1 MISRYDAYKDS
12 GVEWIGEIPE
22 HWEISRFKY
31 DSTSP
36 VKYGLNIS
44 SDSYKEKGIRFIRI
58 TDIAESGV
66 LICENGVFLE
76 KKDVPKEFLLKKND
90 VLFCRSGH
98 TVGKSYLHSEDG
110 EFTSGGYLVRFNF
123 QNSVE
128 ARFIFLLGKTNF
140 YWDWIKLN
148 TVVSTIENVNG
159 DKFQNFQYAKPPI
172 SEQTQIVSYLDE
184 KTALI
189 DKLISVKQRKIE
201 LLKEKRTAL
210 INQAVTK
217 GLNSNV
223 KMKDSGIE
231 WIGEIPEHWGYKK
244 TTHCFGLI
252 GSGTTP
258 TSNNSEYYE
267 DGKINWLQTGDLTD
281 GIITK
286 TSKLITQKA
295 FDDVNLK
302 LYPANSL
309 IIAMYGATIG
319 KVGLLKIET
328 TTNQACCVL
337 AQPRGVFVN
346 YIFYWFIA
354 NKDKIVSLAYGG
366 GQPNISQETIK
377 SIRIHCPPISEQAQ
391 IVTYL
396 DEKTKEIDDLLN
408 LEQKKIDLLK
418 EYRQSLISEVVTGK
432 IKVVNELLNEFD
444 ED

>member
-1 MISRYDAYKDS
+1 MISRYDAYNDS

-22 HWEISRFKY
+22 HWEVRKLKNFAKICNGKDY
-31 DSTSP
+31 Q
-36 VKYGLNIS
+36 NIS
-44 SDSYKEKGIRFIRI
+44 
-58 TDIAESGV
+58 
-66 LICENGVFLE
+66 LE
-76 KKDVPKEFLLKKND
+76 EGGYPVY
-90 VLFCRSGH
+90 G
-98 TVGKSYLHSEDG
+98 TGG
-110 EFTSGGYLVRFNF
+110 EFARCAKFLYNEPSVLLGRKGTIDNPLIVTEPFWTSDTMYYTEINDDVIPKFFFYLVKQINF
-123 QNSVE
+123 DKYRYGSAVPSMTKSVYDE
-128 ARFIFLLGKTNF
+128 MFFPYCQL
-140 YWDWIKLN
+140 
-148 TVVSTIENVNG
+148 
-159 DKFQNFQYAKPPI
+159 

-189 DKLISVKQRKIE
+189 DKLISTKQRKIE
-201 LLKEKRTAL
+201 LLKEKRPAL
-210 INQAVTK
+210 INHAVTK
-217 GLNSNV
+217 GLNPNV

-258 TSNNSEYYE
+258 TSNNPEYYE
-267 DGKINWLQTGDLTD
+267 DGEINWLQTGDLND
-281 GIITK
+281 GIISK

-319 KVGLLKIET
+319 KVGFLKIET

-346 YIFYWFIA
+346 YIFYWFIS

-377 SIRIHCPPISEQAQ
+377 SLRIHCPPIPEQTQ

-408 LEQKKIDLLK
+408 IEQKKIDLLK

>member
-12 GVEWIGEIPE
+12 RVEWIGEIPE
-22 HWEISRFKY
+22 HWEMIKLKY
-31 DSTSP
+31 LGKALIGLSYQPEEIVDDETQGILVLRSSNIQNGKLSLLDNVY
-36 VKYGLNIS
+36 VKS
-44 SDSYKEKGIRFIRI
+44 KVKEDLKVKEG
-58 TDIAESGV
+58 DI
-66 LICENGVFLE
+66 LICSRNGSRSLIGKNITISKDLVGNTFGAFMTVLRTPNYKFISKVFNSRVFSEQSGL
-76 KKDVPKEFLLKKND
+76 FL
-90 VLFCRSGH
+90 
-98 TVGKSYLHSEDG
+98 T
-110 EFTSGGYLVRFNF
+110 
-123 QNSVE
+123 
-128 ARFIFLLGKTNF
+128 
-140 YWDWIKLN
+140 
-148 TVVSTIENVNG
+148 STINQLTQETLN
-159 DKFQNFQYAKPPI
+159 NFLIPFTLLEH
-172 SEQTQIVSYLDE
+172 EQTQIVSYLDE

-210 INQAVTK
+210 INHAVTK
-217 GLNSNV
+217 GLNPNV

-258 TSNNSEYYE
+258 TSNNPEYYE
-267 DGKINWLQTGDLTD
+267 DGEINWLQTGDLND
-281 GIITK
+281 GIISK

-346 YIFYWFIA
+346 YIFYWFIS

-377 SIRIHCPPISEQAQ
+377 SLRIHCPPIPEQTQ

-408 LEQKKIDLLK
+408 IEQKKIDLLK

-432 IKVVNELLNEFD
+432 IKVTTD
-444 ED
+444 

>member
-12 GVEWIGEIPE
+12 GVEWIGDIPDL
-22 HWEISRFKY
+22 WEVRKLKNLAKICNGKDY
-31 DSTSP
+31 Q
-36 VKYGLNIS
+36 NIS
-44 SDSYKEKGIRFIRI
+44 
-58 TDIAESGV
+58 
-66 LICENGVFLE
+66 LE
-76 KKDVPKEFLLKKND
+76 AGGYPVY
-90 VLFCRSGH
+90 G
-98 TVGKSYLHSEDG
+98 TGG
-110 EFTSGGYLVRFNF
+110 EFARCAKFLYNKPSVLLGRKGTIDNPLIVTEPFWTSDTMYFTEINDDVIPKFFFYLVKQINF
-123 QNSVE
+123 DKYRYGSAVPSMTKSVYDE
-128 ARFIFLLGKTNF
+128 MFFPYCQL
-140 YWDWIKLN
+140 
-148 TVVSTIENVNG
+148 
-159 DKFQNFQYAKPPI
+159 P
-172 SEQTQIVSYLDE
+172 EQTQIVSYLDE
-184 KTALI
+184 KTALV

-201 LLKEKRTAL
+201 LLKEKRYAL

-217 GLNSNV
+217 GLNPNV

-231 WIGEIPEHWGYKK
+231 WIGKIPEHWGYKK

-258 TSNNSEYYE
+258 TSNNPEYYE

-302 LYPANSL
+302 LYPTNSL

-346 YIFYWFIA
+346 YIFYWFIS

-377 SIRIHCPPISEQAQ
+377 SLRIHCPPISEQTQ
-391 IVTYL
+391 IVSYL

-408 LEQKKIDLLK
+408 IEQKKIDLLK

-432 IKVVNELLNEFD
+432 IKVTTD
-444 ED
+444 